1 MKCTRKDFE
10 TFLAER
16 RSDTLRVCK
25 RRHCRHENR
34 KLLLGFQPKNEKKKL
49 KLLLYL
55 VNVISFTRPDPLQ
68 PAKYVLYIVIRS
80 IRNFANCYQV

>member
-34 KLLLGFQPKNEKKKL
+34 KLLLGFQPKNEKK
-49 KLLLYL
+49 
-55 VNVISFTRPDPLQ
+55 N
-68 PAKYVLYIVIRS
+68 
-80 IRNFANCYQV
+80 

>member
-25 RRHCRHENR
+25 RRHRRHENR
-34 KLLLGFQPKNEKKKL
+34 KLLLGFQPKNEYKFIIKL

-55 VNVISFTRPDPLQ
+55 VNVNSFTRPGPL
-68 PAKYVLYIVIRS
+68 VIRS
-80 IRNFANCYQV
+80 IHDFAYCYQIYT

>member
-25 RRHCRHENR
+25 RRHRRHENR
-34 KLLLGFQPKNEKKKL
+34 KLLLGFQPKNEKK
-49 KLLLYL
+49 
-55 VNVISFTRPDPLQ
+55 N
-68 PAKYVLYIVIRS
+68 
-80 IRNFANCYQV
+80 